1 MELWIPIISVTTM
14 IAGGLIIFET
24 IKKLEAQLKV
34 ETDKKIELE
43 KRIRYVEKQ
52 LLQYRNKCIKLSKV
66 KEDIVKINRE
76 IIYDKDKQKNEI
88 HKFNEIRKNLENS
101 FKSISLR
108 SLFQNNKTF
117 LDLAQIALNKKQ
129 KEIDNKSLINN
140 KYFENIVGTITENL
154 STLNTRLSDLEKIR
168 LGTYQTLKTQ
178 INDMIKSQRELK
190 TETSNLSNALRSPN
204 IRGRWG
210 EIQLKRIIEISGLS
224 SHCDFISQPK
234 IDRNIFLNEENV
246 NKPDMVINLPEQ
258 KQIIIDSKVPLSS
271 YLDSIKAKS
280 EEERQQHM
288 YKHIQQ
294 IKLHMNNLSQKS
306 YWSCLALKNS
316 PEFVIMFLPGES
328 FLHSAL
334 EEEQSLIEMG
344 VQKKVILTTPS
355 SLIALLH
362 AVAYGWQQ
370 KNLSENA
377 NEITILGQN
386 LYKKISDMSLHLS
399 KLGRDIKTCSNT
411 YNKLIG
417 NLEYRVL
424 PNARKF
430 KKLKLVNTSD
440 SKINIESISTEV
452 RDIKSRE
459 LFTQNNHI

>member
-1 MELWIPIISVTTM
+1 MELWIPVISATAV
-14 IAGGLIIFET
+14 IVGGLIIFET
-24 IKKLEAQLKV
+24 VKKSGSQLRVTTEKR
-34 ETDKKIELE
+34 TELE
-43 KRIRYVEKQ
+43 KKVKYVEKQ
-52 LLQYRNKCIKLSKV
+52 LLQYRNKCIALSKV
-66 KEDIVKINRE
+66 EEDIIKINRE
-76 IIYDKDKQKNEI
+76 ITHDKNRQKNEI
-88 HKFNEIRKNLENS
+88 DKFSEIKKNLDNS
-101 FKSISLR
+101 FKSISLS

-117 LDLAQIALNKKQ
+117 LDLAQITLNKKE
-129 KEIDNKSLINN
+129 KEIDNKSLANN
-140 KYFENIVGTITENL
+140 KHLENIVGTITENL
-154 STLNTRLSDLEKIR
+154 STLNTRLGDLEKIR

-178 INDMIKSQRELK
+178 INDMIKSQKELK

-246 NKPDMVINLPEQ
+246 NKPDMVINLPER

-280 EEERQQHM
+280 EEERQHHM
-288 YKHIQQ
+288 HKHIQQ
-294 IKLHMNNLSQKS
+294 IKLHMNSLSQKS

-362 AVAYGWQQ
+362 AIAYGWQQ

-377 NEITILGQN
+377 NEIIILGQD
-386 LYKKISDMSLHLS
+386 LYKRISDMSLHIS
-399 KLGRDIKTCSNT
+399 KLGKDIKTCSNT

-430 KKLKLVNTSD
+430 KKLRLNDTSD
-440 SKINIESISTEV
+440 SKMNIESISTEV
-452 RDIKSRE
+452 RDVKSRE
-459 LFTQNNHI
+459 LFKQDNHA